1 MGEDRIPETNKQEG
15 IHKKEKVMDWT
26 ATFHTVIAV
35 GCGLVLIPFLGY
47 LLGKC
52 IMFGILTAKQQFKE
66 YENGKNKEE
75 K

>member
-1 MGEDRIPETNKQEG
+1 
-15 IHKKEKVMDWT
+15 MDWT
-26 ATFHTVIAV
+26 AILYTVIAV
-35 GCGLVLIPFLGY
+35 GCGLALIPFLGY

-66 YENGKNKEE
+66 YENGKSEE

>member
-1 MGEDRIPETNKQEG
+1 
-15 IHKKEKVMDWT
+15 MDWI
-26 ATFHTVIAV
+26 ATLYTVIAV

-66 YENGKNKEE
+66 YDDGKNKEKE
-75 K
+75 